1 MLKNALIGS
10 VAGLAGGQALEFVA
24 QFMYDRTD
32 PENVRREARI
42 EPRAPFIVLTQ
53 KVAEQLGVTVSE
65 ENQKAW
71 ETAIKTALVMGTG
84 AAYVAT
90 ARRWPFGWLTG
101 GLLFGTLFWLVED
114 EGMGPLMGLSGDNSK
129 YPMEAH
135 LRGLMAHAAFGVTA
149 ALVAKTLGVANHD
162 APRVYSPAQ
171 NAATSQ
177 IRRSNGPSMKRKGD
191 KR

>member
-32 PENVRREARI
+32 PENVQREAQI

-135 LRGLMAHAAFGVTA
+135 LRGLTAHAAFGVTA
-149 ALVAKTLGVANHD
+149 ALVAKTLGVTNH
-162 APRVYSPAQ
+162 ARRGLPSAQ
-171 NAATSQ
+171 NAATSKM
-177 IRRSNGPSMKRKGD
+177 RRSNGLSMKRKGN